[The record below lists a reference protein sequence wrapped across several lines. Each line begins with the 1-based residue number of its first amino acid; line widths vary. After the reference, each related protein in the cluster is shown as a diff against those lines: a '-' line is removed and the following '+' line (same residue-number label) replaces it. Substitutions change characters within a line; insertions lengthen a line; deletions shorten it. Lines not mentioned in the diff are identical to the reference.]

1 MREEDIDKLL
11 KNKMQNAIQAP
22 ESLKSRINYEINNM
36 KEKKTK
42 KTSLKVMQSIAAMA
56 VISILGVT
64 TYATV
69 TKNPILEKLGLIKGS
84 TIYEEVGKE
93 INQDLS
99 NEYANITLKRMASDS
114 AYIIM
119 EYNVIL
125 QEKDIP
131 KFGEIELS
139 FLGDDIS
146 IGNSIKINDKKTDK
160 VEYVNKI
167 SDKEY
172 QVFQIIQ
179 IANIESKDLKIE
191 ISEEYLYLVKDRNYI
206 EINKKV
212 LIDATKNENT
222 QLFKTIEKTVDDKK
236 ITIENFQSTTFETF
250 VKVSVDIPNVTKE
263 DLDSPFS
270 EKNPYN
276 LSFTMLDKNNN
287 YISNIC
293 YMKKLFLEDENGN
306 KLDILSNYNDEDRNL
321 LSTNTNVHLEYIITL
336 GDIDK
341 EISELKLI
349 PFIYILPD
357 ERSEDYYDYYNNLKW
372 NKLESGEYKQKSTLG
387 GEISITK
394 MEADIEKIK
403 FSYDLKG
410 IITGQEEKVLLRI
423 NDENLGFNII
433 CPTNTYTKNINS
445 EENSLEFYRNTV
457 NLEIYD
463 DNFKEEDYKLK
474 DISKIEFAL
483 LAEPTIKLI
492 DAEINLA
499 VPKEKESYL
508 TINKIDVKNIEKDT
522 TNIKKQNVIND
533 IVDLKDTN
541 TTNEIE
547 NNAIIENNIEDIYKP
562 EKFGKK
568 DNRIGDIVI
577 GMTETE
583 VKELLGE
590 PIERYNSNDGY
601 VENTDNFM
609 YVYEENLNIAFKPEN
624 GINIVY
630 LINTY
635 RTQDEGPRGI
645 KVGDTKD
652 DIIKSFYY
660 EDTIIT
666 IDQYIK
672 QIYNNQDKYY
682 GTILS
687 QSDNSIIIE
696 YGGDEL
702 LLNVYLDENEKVKG
716 MTLEVL
722 Y

>member
-11 KNKMQNAIQAP
+11 KNKMRNAIQAP

-36 KEKKTK
+36 KQKKIK

-84 TIYEEVGKE
+84 TIYEEVTKE

-125 QEKDIP
+125 KEKEIP

-139 FLGDDIS
+139 FLGEDIS
-146 IGNSIKINDKKTDK
+146 IGNSIKINDKETDK

-179 IANIESKDLKIE
+179 IANIESKDFKIE

-263 DLDSPFS
+263 DLDSPYS

-287 YISNIC
+287 YIPNIC

-341 EISELKLI
+341 EISELKLV
-349 PFIYILPD
+349 PFIYTLPD
-357 ERSEDYYDYYNNLKW
+357 ERSEDYDDYYNNLKW
-372 NKLESGEYKQKSTLG
+372 HKLESGEYKQKSTLG
-387 GEISITK
+387 GEINITK
-394 MEADIEKIK
+394 MEADSEKIK

-410 IITGQEEKVLLRI
+410 LITGQEENVLLRI

-483 LAEPTIKLI
+483 LVEPTIKLI
-492 DAEINLA
+492 DTEINLA
-499 VPKEKESYL
+499 VSKEKESYL

-533 IVDLKDTN
+533 IVDLKDIN

-562 EKFGKK
+562 ERFGKK

-590 PIERYNSNDGY
+590 PIDRYNSNDGY
-601 VENTDNFM
+601 IENTDNFM
-609 YVYEENLNIAFKPEN
+609 YVYEGNLNIAFKPEN
-624 GINIVY
+624 GRNIVY

-660 EDTIIT
+660 NDTIVT
-666 IDQYIK
+666 LDQDAEE
-672 QIYNNQDKYY
+672 IYSYQDIYY
-682 GTILS
+682 GTIIS
-687 QSDNSIIIE
+687 QIDDPVIIK
-696 YGGDEL
+696 YGGDKLEL
-702 LLNVYLDENEKVKG
+702 NIYLDENEKVKG
-716 MTLEVL
+716 MTLELL

>member
-11 KNKMQNAIQAP
+11 KSKMRNAIQAP

-36 KEKKTK
+36 KKKKTK
-42 KTSLKVMQSIAAMA
+42 KTSLKIMQSIAAMV

-84 TIYEEVGKE
+84 TIYEEVTKE

-125 QEKDIP
+125 KEKEIP

-139 FLGDDIS
+139 FLGEDIS
-146 IGNSIKINDKKTDK
+146 IGNSIKINDKETDK

-179 IANIESKDLKIE
+179 IANIESKDFKIE

-212 LIDATKNENT
+212 LIDANKKENT

-263 DLDSPFS
+263 DLDSPYS

-287 YISNIC
+287 YIPNIC

-341 EISELKLI
+341 EISELKLV
-349 PFIYILPD
+349 PFIYTLPD
-357 ERSEDYYDYYNNLKW
+357 ERSEDYDDYYNNLKW
-372 NKLESGEYKQKSTLG
+372 HKLESGEYKQKSTLG
-387 GEISITK
+387 GEINITK
-394 MEADIEKIK
+394 MEADSEKIK

-410 IITGQEEKVLLRI
+410 LITGQEENVLLRI

-483 LAEPTIKLI
+483 LVEPTIKLI
-492 DAEINLA
+492 DTEINLA
-499 VPKEKESYL
+499 VSKEKESYL

-522 TNIKKQNVIND
+522 TNIKKQNVINN
-533 IVDLKDTN
+533 IVDLKDIN

-562 EKFGKK
+562 ERFGKK

-590 PIERYNSNDGY
+590 PIDRYNSNDGY
-601 VENTDNFM
+601 IENTDNFM
-609 YVYEENLNIAFKPEN
+609 YVYEGNLNIAFKPEN
-624 GINIVY
+624 GRNIVY

-660 EDTIIT
+660 NDTIIT
-666 IDQYIK
+666 LDQDAEE
-672 QIYNNQDKYY
+672 IYSYQDIYY
-682 GTILS
+682 GTIIS
-687 QSDNSIIIE
+687 RIDDPVIIK
-696 YGGDEL
+696 YGGDKLEL
-702 LLNVYLDENEKVKG
+702 NIYLDENEKVKG
-716 MTLEVL
+716 MTLELL

>member
-11 KNKMQNAIQAP
+11 KNKMRNAIQAP

-36 KEKKTK
+36 KKKKTK
-42 KTSLKVMQSIAAMA
+42 KTSLKIMQSIAAMA

-84 TIYEEVGKE
+84 TIYEEVTKE

-125 QEKDIP
+125 KEKEIP

-139 FLGDDIS
+139 FLGEDIS
-146 IGNSIKINDKKTDK
+146 IGNSIKINDKETDK

-263 DLDSPFS
+263 DLDSPYS

-287 YISNIC
+287 YIPNIC

-341 EISELKLI
+341 EISELKLV
-349 PFIYILPD
+349 PFIYTLPD
-357 ERSEDYYDYYNNLKW
+357 ERSEDYDDYYNNLKW
-372 NKLESGEYKQKSTLG
+372 HKLESGEYKQKSTLG
-387 GEISITK
+387 GEINITK
-394 MEADIEKIK
+394 MEADSEKIK

-410 IITGQEEKVLLRI
+410 LITGQEENVLLRI

-483 LAEPTIKLI
+483 LVEPTIKLI
-492 DAEINLA
+492 DTEINLA
-499 VPKEKESYL
+499 VSKEKESYL

-522 TNIKKQNVIND
+522 TNIKKQNVINN
-533 IVDLKDTN
+533 IVDLKDIN

-562 EKFGKK
+562 ERFGKK

-590 PIERYNSNDGY
+590 PIDRYNSNDGY
-601 VENTDNFM
+601 IENTDNFM
-609 YVYEENLNIAFKPEN
+609 YVYEGNLNIAFKPEN
-624 GINIVY
+624 GRNIVY

-660 EDTIIT
+660 NDTIIT
-666 IDQYIK
+666 LDQDAEE
-672 QIYNNQDKYY
+672 IYSYQDIYY
-682 GTILS
+682 GTIIS
-687 QSDNSIIIE
+687 RIDDPVIIK
-696 YGGDEL
+696 YGGDKLEL
-702 LLNVYLDENEKVKG
+702 NIYLDENEKVKG
-716 MTLEVL
+716 MTLELL